1 MSSRVSCERHGSQ
14 VGTDM
19 IADLRARLH
28 SSSIVP
34 CLIVEMALEPSLISE
49 NDGARLGLR
58 DGDTYHDEAGY
69 ETSGLDMRPMC
80 VLCAVE
86 GGLAV
91 HVVGLE
97 VRQGRGPR

>member
-1 MSSRVSCERHGSQ
+1 M
-14 VGTDM
+14 
-19 IADLRARLH
+19 
-28 SSSIVP
+28 
-34 CLIVEMALEPSLISE
+34 
-49 NDGARLGLR
+49 R